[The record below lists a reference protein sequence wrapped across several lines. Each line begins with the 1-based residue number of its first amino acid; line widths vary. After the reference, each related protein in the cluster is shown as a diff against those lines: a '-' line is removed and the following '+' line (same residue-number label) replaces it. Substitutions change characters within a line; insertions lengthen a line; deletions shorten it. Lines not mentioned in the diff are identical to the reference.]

1 MSEPSG
7 DVQYSEDGN
16 YWWDGSEWQPVQSQD
31 GSGGDGSQQTD
42 PPVDWSQFPT
52 IAALMQVSSPDEW
65 LQYIGVDP
73 NVISSAQ

>member
-31 GSGGDGSQQTD
+31 GSDGSDGSQSD
-42 PPVDWSQFPT
+42 PVVDLSQFPT
-52 IAALMQVSSPDEW
+52 IAALMQVGSTEEW

-73 NVISSAQ
+73 SVLSSQQ

>member
-7 DVQYSEDGN
+7 D
-16 YWWDGSEWQPVQSQD
+16 VQSQD

-52 IAALMQVSSPDEW
+52 IGALMQVGSTEEW

-73 NVISSAQ
+73 SVLSSQQ